1 MKVSTVS
8 IVYETFA
15 LTLMYMHTQV
25 LVPLALIVLLFR
37 RGMVQIWYECIFS
50 EKVFCFVPLHFT
62 KMQEFE
68 GEYDIPDKYTGRY
81 VFYTSVVS
89 NSYCNYFSF
98 FRLEQDFHIGG
109 LLGKGGFAHV
119 YEVRSKTD
127 GGSYALKIVK
137 LPNKYA

>member
-1 MKVSTVS
+1 MVQMKVSTVS

-37 RGMVQIWYECIFS
+37 RGMVQIRYECIFS
-50 EKVFCFVPLHFT
+50 EKVFCFVPLNFT

-81 VFYTSVVS
+81 VFDTSVATVIIFLSSDWSKTFTSVV
-89 NSYCNYFSF
+89 Y
-98 FRLEQDFHIGG
+98 
-109 LLGKGGFAHV
+109 LGKEDLHMST
-119 YEVRSKTD
+119 RSEARLTEEAMH
-127 GGSYALKIVK
+127 SRL
-137 LPNKYA
+137 